1 MGADDV
7 HPESAE
13 RGAVLVS
20 VSLYPVTP
28 IVSVAVNDEM
38 ETVRDD
44 EVDGMVKEVMEG
56 GVVSDAAGFGS
67 IIRTIELYG
76 AIVAVPTYLVPAT
89 SIMGSSRLMTLD
101 EVLAL

>member
-56 GVVSDAAGFGS
+56 GVVSETAFDVYVRELGFVSPPLFVGVRV
-67 IIRTIELYG
+67 ID
-76 AIVAVPTYLVPAT
+76 PAT
-89 SIMGSSRLMTLD
+89 LGVM
-101 EVLAL
+101 VNV

>member
-56 GVVSDAAGFGS
+56 GVVSGDAVGVTLLEAGEAGEVKDELEAV
-67 IIRTIELYG
+67 TIK
-76 AIVAVPTYLVPAT
+76 V
-89 SIMGSSRLMTLD
+89 
-101 EVLAL
+101 